1 MLFDSRD
8 LSFLK
13 LAGRYKWLPYDMLG
27 KFGFDDLVCEVKKLA
42 HNDYIC
48 ISKNKKYIY
57 PSPQGYSLLHNLGYA
72 YDPGVKKPY
81 TGSPTLRRRLEV
93 DEIMLTCL
101 RAGIDVCRDNI
112 DSLQHQPVF
121 FPAFAIHD
129 ATKFMSTANFS
140 GFGHWGN
147 KAYMLQYVGSESVGM
162 YMGKETEYFERLASI
177 FDKSLKTPSALILAG
192 SSYEQVHKQIHDAA
206 PSKRHGV
213 KSFND
218 FWDVYRKT
226 DLPVHLLSCDEL
238 GAKQLAL
245 MCRPDYNAK
254 IARASFGADWV
265 THDNEIPEAD
275 GCYESDP
282 VVIVADMNLRRLD
295 RVCAAA
301 KELGRTKVYAAAF
314 IEQIPFLHKILP
326 AGIPVT
332 TLEIDTVINTD
343 FKNLSLY
350 SLDKYSAATGLKGVV
365 IHV

>member
-1 MLFDSRD
+1 MH
-8 LSFLK
+8 
-13 LAGRYKWLPYDMLG
+13 A
-27 KFGFDDLVCEVKKLA
+27 
-42 HNDYIC
+42 
-48 ISKNKKYIY
+48 
-57 PSPQGYSLLHNLGYA
+57 
-72 YDPGVKKPY
+72 
-81 TGSPTLRRRLEV
+81 
-93 DEIMLTCL
+93 
-101 RAGIDVCRDNI
+101 
-112 DSLQHQPVF
+112 
-121 FPAFAIHD
+121 
-129 ATKFMSTANFS
+129 ANCA

-147 KAYMLQYVGSESVGM
+147 RSYMIEYVSPESPGM
-162 YMGKETEYFERLASI
+162 YMKIESRFFDGLASV
-177 FDKSLKTPSALILAG
+177 FDKSLSTPKALILAG
-192 SSYEQVHKQIHDAA
+192 SSYDQIYKQITDTT

-218 FWDVYRKT
+218 FWDVYRKI
-226 DLPVHLLSCDEL
+226 DIPVHLLSCDEL